1 MSMVSVWNLY
11 DSIQCELLKRWT
23 FIICLNIGDCL
34 FFDFC
39 FFHQY
44 FLAMAL
50 RLHRPM
56 LDADVEYTFLFRDC
70 YFCMLLP
77 LGRCFLFLWI
87 FTDTTIPERK
97 RHENAWFDFKWKRY
111 SSRFEIELFCTYIL
125 LWCIFCSKLYC
136 SFYLLYFFSSV
147 FTPQQQQKFPNN
159 LLVAQKYTTFSA
171 C

>member
-1 MSMVSVWNLY
+1 MSEYRWLS
-11 DSIQCELLKRWT
+11 LLWFF
-23 FIICLNIGDCL
+23 FI
-34 FFDFC
+34 

-50 RLHRPM
+50 RLHHPM
-56 LDADVEYTFLFRDC
+56 LDADVEYTFLFRDF

-97 RHENAWFDFKWKRY
+97 SHENAWFNFKMKKVLVTFWNN
-111 SSRFEIELFCTYIL
+111 FFLDLHFAVVHIL
-125 LWCIFCSKLYC
+125 LKALLPLLLAIFFLCSPPP
-136 SFYLLYFFSSV
+136 
-147 FTPQQQQKFPNN
+147 TPPSNKKFPNS
-159 LLVAQKYTTFSA
+159 LFVAPKYTTFSA

>member
-1 MSMVSVWNLY
+1 MDVYYMSEYRWLS
-11 DSIQCELLKRWT
+11 LLW
-23 FIICLNIGDCL
+23 
-34 FFDFC
+34 FFSL

-50 RLHRPM
+50 RLHHPM
-56 LDADVEYTFLFRDC
+56 LDADVEYTFLFRDF

-97 RHENAWFDFKWKRY
+97 SHENAWFNFKMKKVLVTFWNNFFWTCI
-111 SSRFEIELFCTYIL
+111 S

-136 SFYLLYFFSSV
+136 SFYLLYFFCVLHPPHHPATKNSPTV
-147 FTPQQQQKFPNN
+147 C
-159 LLVAQKYTTFSA
+159 L
-171 C
+171 